1 MNMTFPEILLENHGS
16 EFNFL
21 NEKLIVDFVNGIS
34 VSQDLQGV
42 IKKRSS
48 HSNRFFDAVS
58 GKAHLRQAHLN
69 DHVLTGLRAC
79 EGWLNSLSYNMN
91 EHSVAISQISNSLSK
106 TQRHLAK
113 VTDVVIDIR
122 DQVVILSQH
131 TQELMQDIQIIKTAD
146 AANTQLD
153 LVFSSWEAGDLNNY
167 SIIAKSYISLDNLYW
182 GSFSKIVNFPNKS
195 EYLKRLRNRLV
206 TLLKKE
212 FETKSGD
219 QIFLREDW
227 IYCEQQ
233 SQNQYELLEYMGDWS
248 LAKPAIV
255 PNTFLATQWG
265 TLDTQEIKKPEINHL
280 PFHVADINTV
290 ADSMINEFFKVRKN
304 G

>member
-1 MNMTFPEILLENHGS
+1 MSSFENLLIHNQS
-16 EFNFL
+16 SDFKFL

-34 VSQDLQGV
+34 VSQDLQSV

-79 EGWLNSLSYNMN
+79 EGWLNSLSHNMN
-91 EHSVAISQISNSLSK
+91 EHSVAISQISSSLSK
-106 TQRHLAK
+106 TQKHLAK

-122 DQVVILSQH
+122 DQVGILSQN
-131 TQELMQDIQIIKTAD
+131 TQELMKDIQIIKTAD

-182 GSFSKIVNFPNKS
+182 GSFSKIVKFPNKD
-195 EYLKRLRNRLV
+195 EYLQRLRNKLV

-227 IYCEQQ
+227 IHYEKQ

-255 PNTFLATQWG
+255 PNAFLATQWD
-265 TLDTQEIKKPEINHL
+265 TLDIQEIKKPEINHL

>member
-1 MNMTFPEILLENHGS
+1 MSSFENLLIQDQSS
-16 EFNFL
+16 EFKFL
-21 NEKLIVDFVNGIS
+21 NEKLIVDFVNGINI
-34 VSQDLQGV
+34 SQDLQSM

-58 GKAHLRQAHLN
+58 GKAYLRQAHLN

-79 EGWLNSLSYNMN
+79 EGWLNSLSHNMY
-91 EHSVAISQISNSLSK
+91 EHSVAISHISSSLSK
-106 TQRHLAK
+106 TQQHLAK

-122 DQVVILSQH
+122 DQVGILSQH

-146 AANTQLD
+146 AANAQLD

-167 SIIAKSYISLDNLYW
+167 SIIAKSYISLDNLFW

-195 EYLKRLRNRLV
+195 DYLKRLRNRLV

-227 IYCEQQ
+227 IHCEKQ
-233 SQNQYELLEYMGDWS
+233 SQNQHELLEYMGDWS
-248 LAKPAIV
+248 LAKPTIV
-255 PNTFLATQWG
+255 PNTFLATQWNV
-265 TLDTQEIKKPEINHL
+265 LDEKEIKRPEVNHL

-290 ADSMINEFFKVRKN
+290 ADNMINEFFKVRKN

>member
-1 MNMTFPEILLENHGS
+1 MSSFENLLIQDQS
-16 EFNFL
+16 SDFKFL

-34 VSQDLQGV
+34 VSQDLQSV

-79 EGWLNSLSYNMN
+79 EGWLNSLSHNMN

-106 TQRHLAK
+106 TQQHLAK

-122 DQVVILSQH
+122 YQVSILSQH
-131 TQELMQDIQIIKTAD
+131 TQELMQDVQVLKTTD
-146 AANTQLD
+146 AAKTQLD
-153 LVFSSWEAGDLNNY
+153 LVFTSWEAGDLNNY
-167 SIIAKSYISLDNLYW
+167 SIMAKSYIALDNLYW
-182 GSFSKIVNFPNKS
+182 GNFSKVIGFPNKDD
-195 EYLKRLRNRLV
+195 YLKLLRNKLV
-206 TLLKKE
+206 IQLKNE
-212 FETKSGD
+212 FGTNKD
-219 QIFLREDW
+219 DLIILREDW
-227 IYCEQQ
+227 LHSEKQT
-233 SQNQYELLEYMGDWS
+233 QNQHELLEYIGDWS
-248 LAKPAIV
+248 LVKPAIV
-255 PNTFLATQWG
+255 PNAFLATQWN
-265 TLDTQEIKKPEINHL
+265 TLDEQEVKKPEIDHL

>member
-1 MNMTFPEILLENHGS
+1 MSSFENLLIQNQAS
-16 EFNFL
+16 DFKFL

-34 VSQDLQGV
+34 VSQDLQSV

-58 GKAHLRQAHLN
+58 GKAHLRQVHLN

-91 EHSVAISQISNSLSK
+91 EHSVAIAQISSSLSK
-106 TQRHLAK
+106 TQKHLAK

-122 DQVVILSQH
+122 DQVGILSQN
-131 TQELMQDIQIIKTAD
+131 TQELMKDIQIIKTAD

-255 PNTFLATQWG
+255 PNTFLATQWD
-265 TLDTQEIKKPEINHL
+265 TLDIQEIKKPEINHL

>member
-1 MNMTFPEILLENHGS
+1 MSSFENLLIQDQSS
-16 EFNFL
+16 EFKFL
-21 NEKLIVDFVNGIS
+21 NEKLIVDFVNGINI
-34 VSQDLQGV
+34 SQDLQSV

-58 GKAHLRQAHLN
+58 GKAYLRQAHLN

-79 EGWLNSLSYNMN
+79 EGWLNSLSHNMN
-91 EHSVAISQISNSLSK
+91 EHSVAISHISSSLSK
-106 TQRHLAK
+106 TQQHLAK

-122 DQVVILSQH
+122 DQVGILSQQ

-146 AANTQLD
+146 AANSQLD

-195 EYLKRLRNRLV
+195 EYLQRLRNRLV

-227 IYCEQQ
+227 IYCEKQ
-233 SQNQYELLEYMGDWS
+233 SQNQHELLEYMGDWS
-248 LAKPAIV
+248 LVKPAIV
-255 PNTFLATQWG
+255 PNAFLATQWD
-265 TLDTQEIKKPEINHL
+265 TLDDQEIKMPEINHL

>member
-1 MNMTFPEILLENHGS
+1 MSSFENLLIQDQSS
-16 EFNFL
+16 EFKFL
-21 NEKLIVDFVNGIS
+21 NEKLIIDFVNGIS
-34 VSQDLQGV
+34 ISQDLQSV

-58 GKAHLRQAHLN
+58 GKAYLRQAHLN

-79 EGWLNSLSYNMN
+79 EEWLNSLSHNIN
-91 EHSVAISQISNSLSK
+91 EHSVAISQISSSLSK
-106 TQRHLAK
+106 TQQHLAK
-113 VTDVVIDIR
+113 VTGVVIDIR
-122 DQVVILSQH
+122 DQVGILSQH
-131 TQELMQDIQIIKTAD
+131 TKELMQDIQIIKTAD

-153 LVFSSWEAGDLNNY
+153 LVFSSWEAGDLNDY

-182 GSFSKIVNFPNKS
+182 GSFSKIINFPNKG
-195 EYLKRLRNRLV
+195 EYLQRLRNKLV

-227 IYCEQQ
+227 IHCEKQ
-233 SQNQYELLEYMGDWS
+233 SQNQHELLEYMGDWS
-248 LAKPAIV
+248 LVKPTIV
-255 PNTFLATQWG
+255 PNTFLATQWDV
-265 TLDTQEIKKPEINHL
+265 LDVKEIKTPEVNHL

-290 ADSMINEFFKVRKN
+290 ADNMINEFFKVRKN

>member
-1 MNMTFPEILLENHGS
+1 MSSFENLLIQDQS
-16 EFNFL
+16 SDFKFL

-34 VSQDLQGV
+34 VSQDLQSV

-79 EGWLNSLSYNMN
+79 EGWLNSLSHNMN

-106 TQRHLAK
+106 TQQHLAK

-122 DQVVILSQH
+122 YQVSILSQH
-131 TQELMQDIQIIKTAD
+131 TQELMQDVQVLKTTD
-146 AANTQLD
+146 AAKTQLD
-153 LVFSSWEAGDLNNY
+153 LVFTSWEAGDLNNY
-167 SIIAKSYISLDNLYW
+167 SIMAKSYIALDNLYW
-182 GSFSKIVNFPNKS
+182 GNFSKVIGFPNKDD
-195 EYLKRLRNRLV
+195 YLKLLRNKLV
-206 TLLKKE
+206 IQLKNE
-212 FETKSGD
+212 FGTNKD
-219 QIFLREDW
+219 DLIILREDW
-227 IYCEQQ
+227 LHSEK
-233 SQNQYELLEYMGDWS
+233 QNQNQHELLEYIGDWS
-248 LAKPAIV
+248 LVKPAIV
-255 PNTFLATQWG
+255 PNAFLATQWN
-265 TLDTQEIKKPEINHL
+265 TLDEQEVKKPEIDHL

>member
-1 MNMTFPEILLENHGS
+1 MSSFENLLLQDQSS
-16 EFNFL
+16 EFKFL
-21 NEKLIVDFVNGIS
+21 NEKLIVDFVNGINI
-34 VSQDLQGV
+34 SQDLQSV

-79 EGWLNSLSYNMN
+79 EGWLNSLSHNMN
-91 EHSVAISQISNSLSK
+91 EHSVAISHISSSLSK
-106 TQRHLAK
+106 TQQHLAK

-122 DQVVILSQH
+122 DQVGILSQH

-146 AANTQLD
+146 AANSQLD

-195 EYLKRLRNRLV
+195 EYLQRLRNRLV

-227 IYCEQQ
+227 IHCEKQ
-233 SQNQYELLEYMGDWS
+233 SQNQHELLEYMGDWS
-248 LAKPAIV
+248 LVKPAIV
-255 PNTFLATQWG
+255 PNAFLATQWNI
-265 TLDTQEIKKPEINHL
+265 LDDQEIKISEINHL

-290 ADSMINEFFKVRKN
+290 VDNMINEFFKVRNN